1 MNNELGTLQDP
12 NTVVVDLD
20 FGITRGTDVIKSIT
34 LRKPK
39 TGSLRGL
46 NLNEVLNIDINAHIK
61 LLPRITNPA
70 ITAAEV
76 ADLDPADFTTLA
88 SGVVGFFVSQKV
100 KAESQPS

>member
-1 MNNELGTLQDP
+1 MNEQLDINTLQDP
-12 NTVVVDLD
+12 NTSVVELD
-20 FGITRGTDVIKSIT
+20 FGVTRGAEVIKTIT

-39 TGSLRGL
+39 TGQLRGL
-46 NLNEVLNIDINAHIK
+46 NLSEVLNIDINAHIK

-88 SGVVGFFVSQKV
+88 SGVLRFFVSTTDKFQS
-100 KAESQPS
+100 A